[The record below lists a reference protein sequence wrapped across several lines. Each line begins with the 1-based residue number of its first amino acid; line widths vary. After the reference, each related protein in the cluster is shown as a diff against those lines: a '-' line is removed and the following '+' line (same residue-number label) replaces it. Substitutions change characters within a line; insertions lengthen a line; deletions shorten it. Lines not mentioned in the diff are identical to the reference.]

1 MLVGMLACYF
11 LARRAPLASTLWKRF
26 AMNERCP
33 SPAHVSANANSVA
46 ASLTRRRGDAR
57 VDSGRAPTT
66 QPVTLVPFVATCL
79 LALTLVGPAA
89 GAQEDLGTRIDAY
102 ATALLENHEL
112 SGAFLVGTPDSVLA
126 FRAYGHADHEEG
138 TPIRRSTRFRIASLT
153 KTFTAAAI
161 AILADRGQL
170 SLADPLSRYLDD
182 FGPAG
187 RITIR
192 HLLRHE
198 SGVADPDWQDAF
210 NTSLTLAELV
220 ERITA
225 KPLLFEPGTD
235 GRYSNAGFSLLAHV
249 VEQAAAMPYDTFL
262 AREILE
268 PLGMMDTRMV
278 RDPAG
283 DPRHAV
289 GYIPAPG
296 PEWVSRPPLGDI
308 GFSIGSGS
316 LSSTIDDLY
325 RWGVAAHRNRL
336 FDIDAQIASDWPYGW
351 GKIEVG
357 DQRGIE
363 QTGALQGYMS
373 SLAVFDDGTIVV
385 MLLNLENG
393 RWVRIARDVAAI
405 VFDQPYERVERRHA
419 VTLPQDQ
426 LERFTGRYES
436 GDRYMDVRARDGYLW
451 LYSDGWP
458 VGKYLLPVD
467 EREFEIPAD
476 FGRIRFAEPRGA
488 GFASLI
494 WDFGESAIT
503 YRRAASE
510 PPPR

>member
-1 MLVGMLACYF
+1 MEQ
-11 LARRAPLASTLWKRF
+11 RDT
-26 AMNERCP
+26 
-33 SPAHVSANANSVA
+33 
-46 ASLTRRRGDAR
+46 T
-57 VDSGRAPTT
+57 GRA
-66 QPVTLVPFVATCL
+66 VAICL
-79 LALTLVGPAA
+79 LALSLAAPA
-89 GAQEDLGTRIDAY
+89 GAQDDDLGSKIEAY
-102 ATALLENHEL
+102 AAVLLQNHEF
-112 SGAFLVGTPDSVLA
+112 SGAFLVGTPDSVLT
-126 FRAYGHADHEEG
+126 FRAYGQADYEAG
-138 TPIRRSTRFRIASLT
+138 IAVDPSTRFRIASLT

-170 SLADPLSRYLDD
+170 SLSDPLSFYLED
-182 FGPAG
+182 FAPAK

-192 HLLRHE
+192 QLLRHE

-210 NTSLTLAELV
+210 STSLTLDELV
-220 ERITA
+220 DRITA

-235 GRYSNAGFSLLAHV
+235 GRYSNAGYSLLAHV
-249 VEQAAAMPYDTFL
+249 VEQASGVPYDTFL
-262 AREILE
+262 AREIFE
-268 PLGMMDTRMV
+268 PLEMRDTRMV
-278 RDPAG
+278 RDPAS

-289 GYIPAPG
+289 GYIPTPG
-296 PEWVSRPPLGDI
+296 PAWVAHPRLPDI

-316 LSSTIDDLY
+316 LSSTIEDLY
-325 RWGVAAHRNRL
+325 RWGVAIHRNRL

-385 MLLNLENG
+385 MLMNLENG
-393 RWVRIARDVAAI
+393 RWVRLARDVAAI
-405 VFDQPYERVERRHA
+405 VYDQPYERVERRRA
-419 VTLPQDQ
+419 MMLPADR
-426 LERFTGRYES
+426 LERYTGHYES
-436 GDRYMDVRARDGYLW
+436 EDRFMDVRARDGWLW

-458 VGKYLLPVD
+458 VGKYLLPVS

-476 FGRIRFAEPRGA
+476 YGRIRFAGLD
-488 GFASLI
+488 GGSFASMI

-503 YRRAASE
+503 YRRSAFQ

>member
-1 MLVGMLACYF
+1 MWRLQPS
-11 LARRAPLASTLWKRF
+11 AP
-26 AMNERCP
+26 
-33 SPAHVSANANSVA
+33 PAAV
-46 ASLTRRRGDAR
+46 
-57 VDSGRAPTT
+57 
-66 QPVTLVPFVATCL
+66 CL
-79 LALTLVGPAA
+79 LAMSLAGPAPA
-89 GAQEDLGTRIDAY
+89 RAQDYDLGSKIDAY
-102 ATALLENHEL
+102 AAVLLQNHEF
-112 SGAFLVGTPDSVLA
+112 SGAFLIGTPDSVLA
-126 FRAYGHADHEEG
+126 FRAYGEADYEAG
-138 TPIRRSTRFRIASLT
+138 IPVGRLTRFRIASLT

-170 SLADPLSRYLDD
+170 SLSDPLSLYLED
-182 FGPAG
+182 FAPAK
-187 RITIR
+187 RITLR

-198 SGVADPDWQDAF
+198 SGVADPDWKDGF
-210 NTSLTLAELV
+210 STSLTLDELV

-235 GRYSNAGFSLLAHV
+235 GRYSNAGFSLLAYV
-249 VEQAAAMPYDTFL
+249 VEQASGVPYDTFL
-262 AREILE
+262 AREIFE
-268 PLGMMDTRMV
+268 PLGMRDTRMV
-278 RDPAG
+278 RDPAS

-289 GYIPAPG
+289 GYIPTPG
-296 PEWVSRPPLGDI
+296 PEWVFHPRLPDI
-308 GFSIGSGS
+308 GFSIGSGA
-316 LSSTIDDLY
+316 LSSTADDLY
-325 RWGVAAHRNRL
+325 RWGVAIHRNRL

-385 MLLNLENG
+385 MLMNLENG

-405 VFDQPYERVERRHA
+405 VFDQPYERVAFRRA
-419 VTLPQDQ
+419 VPLAPDK
-426 LERFTGRYES
+426 LERYSGHYES
-436 GDRYMDVRARDGYLW
+436 EDRFMDVEARDGWLW

-458 VGKYLLPVD
+458 VGKYLVPVS

-476 FGRIRFAEPRGA
+476 YGRIRFADLDG
-488 GFASLI
+488 GSFASMI

-503 YRRAASE
+503 YHRSASE

>member
-1 MLVGMLACYF
+1 MRQRDNTATPVIICLLVLF
-11 LARRAPLASTLWKRF
+11 LA
-26 AMNERCP
+26 
-33 SPAHVSANANSVA
+33 
-46 ASLTRRRGDAR
+46 
-57 VDSGRAPTT
+57 
-66 QPVTLVPFVATCL
+66 
-79 LALTLVGPAA
+79 GPAA
-89 GAQEDLGTRIDAY
+89 ARAQGAGLESKIDAY
-102 ATALLENHEL
+102 AATLLQNHEV
-112 SGAFLVGTPDSVLA
+112 SGVFLAGTPDSVLA
-126 FRAYGHADHEEG
+126 FRAYGQADYEAG
-138 TPIRRSTRFRIASLT
+138 IPNGRSTRFRIASLT

-161 AILADRGQL
+161 AILADRKQL
-170 SLADPLSRYLDD
+170 SLSDPLSLYLED
-182 FGPAG
+182 FEPAK

-192 HLLRHE
+192 QLLRHE

-210 NTSLTLAELV
+210 STSLTLADLV

-249 VEQAAAMPYDTFL
+249 VEQASGLSYDTFL
-262 AREILE
+262 AREIVK
-268 PLGMMDTRMV
+268 PLGMMETRMV
-278 RDPAG
+278 RDPAS

-296 PEWVSRPPLGDI
+296 PEWVSRPPLSDI
-308 GFSIGSGS
+308 GFSIGSGA
-316 LSSTIDDLY
+316 LSSTADDLY
-325 RWGVAAHRNRL
+325 RWGVAIHRNRL

-357 DQRGIE
+357 DHRGIE

-405 VFDQPYERVERRHA
+405 VYDQPYEPVELRRA
-419 VTLPQDQ
+419 ATLPADQ
-426 LERFTGRYES
+426 LERYTGRYE
-436 GDRYMDVRARDGYLW
+436 GDDRIMDVKARDGYLW

-476 FGRIRFAEPRGA
+476 FGRIRFADLDGGR
-488 GFASLI
+488 FATLV
-494 WDFGESAIT
+494 WDFGESVIT
-503 YRRAASE
+503 YYRARLAQ
-510 PPPR
+510 PPR